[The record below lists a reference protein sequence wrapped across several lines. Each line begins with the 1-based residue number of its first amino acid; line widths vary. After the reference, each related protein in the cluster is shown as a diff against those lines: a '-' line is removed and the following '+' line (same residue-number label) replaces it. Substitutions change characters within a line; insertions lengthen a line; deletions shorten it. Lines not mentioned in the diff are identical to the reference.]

1 MNKEELRQA
10 LNETRHREKEL
21 EAMCSDAPADPSGRW
36 LPKDHLVHMAW
47 SREHEAK
54 VIEAVRTGK
63 EIPPDVEE
71 GHNDTVYAANRD
83 RPLAEV
89 LSDAH
94 RSCDHLLAAVDAC
107 TEEDLKRPHP
117 YRPDRRLFE
126 GTAGDHLGAHL
137 MWCHLDAGDEP
148 AAEAAVRWAWDLS
161 SRIST
166 NPRTNAL
173 GAYNVA
179 CFYARTGRAAD
190 ALPLL
195 EQGFRGAPDLKEWS
209 LKDPDIDP
217 IRNDPRVAELL
228 SAS

>member
-1 MNKEELRQA
+1 MKKQELRQA
-10 LNETRHREKEL
+10 LIETRQREKEL
-21 EAMCSDAPADPSGRW
+21 EAMCSDGPSDPSGRW

-47 SREHEAK
+47 GREHEAM
-54 VIEAVRTGK
+54 VVDAVRTGK
-63 EIPPDVEE
+63 EVPPDVAE

-83 RPLAEV
+83 RPLSEV
-89 LSDAH
+89 LADAQ
-94 RSCDHLLAAVDAC
+94 RSWDLLLAAVDAC
-107 TEEDLKRPHP
+107 SEEDLQRPHP
-117 YRPDRRLFE
+117 HRPARTLFE
-126 GTAGDHLGAHL
+126 GSAGDHLGAHL
-137 MWCHLDAGDEP
+137 MWAHLDAGDEA

-161 SRIST
+161 SRTSL

-195 EQGFRGAPDLKEWS
+195 KQGFEGAPDLREWS

-217 IRNDPRVAELL
+217 IRSDPQVAELL